1 MCKDVMYHKQ
11 ILTLQLFGSHQEPC
25 LFIKYPNQI
34 HMPHM
39 EFVGGYP
46 NEYCIF
52 LRNLTEEELQ
62 QITELNGEK
71 IDLKKE
77 IDDLYMMSHQ

>member
-1 MCKDVMYHKQ
+1 MYKDVMYHNQ
-11 ILTLQLFGSHQEPC
+11 TLTLQLFGPHQEPC

-52 LRNLTEEELQ
+52 LRNLTEEELHR
-62 QITELNGEK
+62 IIGLNGEK

-77 IDDLYMMSHQ
+77 IDDLYKMSHQ

>member
-1 MCKDVMYHKQ
+1 MHKEVIYHEQ
-11 ILTLQLFGSHQEPC
+11 ILTLQLFGLDQEPC

-34 HMPHM
+34 HMPLM

-52 LRNLTEEELQ
+52 LRNLTDEEIHH
-62 QITELNGEK
+62 ITGLNGEK
-71 IDLKKE
+71 IDIKKE
-77 IDDLYMMSHQ
+77 IDNLYMMNHQ